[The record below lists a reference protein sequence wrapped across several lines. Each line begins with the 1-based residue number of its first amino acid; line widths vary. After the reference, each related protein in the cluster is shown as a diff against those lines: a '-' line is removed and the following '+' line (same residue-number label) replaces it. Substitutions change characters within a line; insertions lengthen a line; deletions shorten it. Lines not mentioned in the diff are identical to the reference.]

1 MDKYYVIY
9 QSNGSLQINS
19 ITEWGT
25 LAQAIGK
32 FHDVCALMW
41 KTAEVTYASVV
52 ILDNNMVPVN
62 PYREE
67 IHKAEAQV
75 EAEPAKSTKKSAKS
89 E

>member
-1 MDKYYVIY
+1 MEKYYVIY
-9 QSNGSLQINS
+9 QSNGALQVNS
-19 ITEWGT
+19 ISEWGT

-41 KTAEVTYASVV
+41 KTAEVTYASIA
-52 ILDNNMVPVN
+52 ILDNNMTPIN

-67 IHKAEAQV
+67 VRKTEV
-75 EAEPAKSTKKSAKS
+75 EPAKTTRKSTKT